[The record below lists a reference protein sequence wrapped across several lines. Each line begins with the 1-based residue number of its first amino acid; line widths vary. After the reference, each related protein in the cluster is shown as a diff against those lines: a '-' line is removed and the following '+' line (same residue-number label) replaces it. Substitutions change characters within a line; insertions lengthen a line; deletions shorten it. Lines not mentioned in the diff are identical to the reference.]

1 LLEDAGASDTE
12 ASAMERAISGALVSV
27 RSSMHRDVLPVPRI
41 VDFEWRLDYSMSGT
55 ASGKSNEHRYTVKLH
70 LEHEGVRSTEEFTAS
85 LAQLRDLQG
94 RVQDA
99 MEAATRLTEAE

>member
-1 LLEDAGASDTE
+1 MG
-12 ASAMERAISGALVSV
+12 LVA
-27 RSSMHRDVLPVPRI
+27 VLPVPRI

-94 RVQDA
+94 RVQGA
-99 MEAATRLTEAE
+99 MEAVRGRAKPSIGRSWFPQT